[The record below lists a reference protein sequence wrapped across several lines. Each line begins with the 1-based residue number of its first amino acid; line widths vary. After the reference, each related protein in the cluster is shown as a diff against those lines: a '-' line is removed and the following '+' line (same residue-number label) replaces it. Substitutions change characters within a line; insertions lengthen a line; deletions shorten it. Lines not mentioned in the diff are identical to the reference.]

1 MFLCLQQKEGNTAMR
16 EKLLNCPDKKKFF
29 IKKCMEIYS
38 DALAQTA
45 QCFEIRAKI
54 LSNRALLH
62 MWMKNYRK
70 AIEDSLEAI
79 KYDSKLMKPYCRASE
94 SLLKLGMYEKC
105 IKLADRGL
113 KVDFLKELQE
123 LREEAYAKLTKENEE
138 KQQKAQVK
146 KGENDKLYQLCKENK
161 LVLGHLSDYPLPQVY
176 NVV

>member
-1 MFLCLQQKEGNTAMR
+1 MR

-123 LREEAYAKLTKENEE
+123 LREEAYAKQTKENEE
-138 KQQKAQVK
+138 KQLKAQSK
-146 KGENDKLYQLCKENK
+146 KGQNEKLTQLCKQNNI
-161 LVLGHLSDYPLPQVY
+161 VLGQLSDYPLPQVY
-176 NVV
+176 NVDRL